1 MKLIRILLSPL
12 VILNGVFV
20 VIRNIL
26 FNLNI
31 LKKNLTDIFSIGVG
45 NLSMGGSG
53 KSILVDYLISTNLK
67 SNQISVISR
76 GYGRKSNGLII
87 ANLNSSADEIGDEPY
102 QYLTKYPSVKVIV
115 SEKRITALEK
125 ISELGLKTD
134 LLIFDDI
141 MQHRSILTNHL
152 IITTTFNNPFFNDYL
167 FPYGNLREFR
177 VEKKRG
183 NTILVTKC
191 PKKLSSEDKIKIVNR
206 MRIDKN
212 QKVFF
217 SFIKYSKFLKNSFEK
232 INFDTLKNKKIT
244 LVTGIA
250 DPSDLVSFLDS
261 KEINFTHLK
270 FKDHFNFNK
279 KAVSKIINVAKNS
292 IILTTEKDYGRLFP
306 FLKSSK
312 LYFLPVEL
320 SFFSESDEIDF
331 NRRIKSSYSS

>member
-1 MKLIRILLSPL
+1 MK
-12 VILNGVFV
+12 
-20 VIRNIL
+20 
-26 FNLNI
+26 
-31 LKKNLTDIFSIGVG
+31 
-45 NLSMGGSG
+45 
-53 KSILVDYLISTNLK
+53 
-67 SNQISVISR
+67 
-76 GYGRKSNGLII
+76 
-87 ANLNSSADEIGDEPY
+87 
-102 QYLTKYPSVKVIV
+102 
-115 SEKRITALEK
+115 
-125 ISELGLKTD
+125 
-134 LLIFDDI
+134 
-141 MQHRSILTNHL
+141 
-152 IITTTFNNPFFNDYL
+152 
-167 FPYGNLREFR
+167 
-177 VEKKRG
+177 KKRG